1 MLVLI
6 NVYSH
11 TMLCV
16 CANVN
21 DDFFG
26 YVFVSNF
33 DQNYINNKQR
43 NVHNSL
49 FFYYVENYLTHS

>member
-1 MLVLI
+1 MMLVLI

-16 CANVN
+16 CTNAN

-26 YVFVSNF
+26 YVLVSNL

-43 NVHNSL
+43 NVHNYL
-49 FFYYVENYLTHS
+49 FFIMLKSI